1 MSEICIRSLAKDD
14 LSSILEIVE
23 SCGPY
28 ISPRTMSDYW
38 LYTEL
43 FSNTCLGA
51 FKEDVLVGIA
61 LCFLNQAEEEK
72 EAYIQDFAVSPDHRK
87 EGIGQQL
94 LAELIE
100 RLSSK
105 VQSVWLTSEAG
116 NQPAADLWGRFGF
129 VNEKAD
135 YLESG
140 LWVTKDLKGPGKD
153 RIVFCKSI

>member
-1 MSEICIRSLAKDD
+1 MSETCIRSLAKDD
-14 LSSILEIVE
+14 LSKILDIVE
-23 SCGPY
+23 NCGPY

-43 FSNTCLGA
+43 FSDTCLGA
-51 FKEDVLVGIA
+51 FKGDLLVGIA
-61 LCFLNQAEEEK
+61 LCFLNQVEERN

-87 EGIGQQL
+87 EGIGQKL
-94 LAELIE
+94 LSELIE
-100 RLSSK
+100 RLSSN

-135 YLESG
+135 YVENG
-140 LWVTKDLKGPGKD
+140 LWVSKDLKGPGKD
-153 RIVFCKSI
+153 RIIFRKTF